1 MTPPCSVWCAMP
13 RWPMPVHPQVEVS
26 MPPGVEFGALIPATL
41 IVLLASLVKSTTGF
55 GFAMVSAPLL
65 MLMWDPVLVVPI
77 ILPLTFTVDALIVAR
92 SWRVVEPGRVVP
104 LLVAAVVG
112 IPLGT
117 YALLLVPTQA
127 LKLGMAG
134 SILIAAG
141 MLFFGVTMTIGRE
154 RVVGALAGFLS
165 GFLVTSTAL
174 SGPPVTLFML
184 NQRWA
189 KDTFRNSLGLYFL
202 VLDTF
207 AIISLA
213 FAGALYAETVAVSA
227 VLWPPVLVGYL
238 AAIRILPHIN
248 QPAFLRIA
256 TITVMVAAL
265 LAILNALR

>member
-1 MTPPCSVWCAMP
+1 MP